1 MISKNDAILN
11 IAANRG
17 FFYPAAEIYKS
28 TAGFWTF
35 GHLGTRVK
43 HNWENLWR
51 SFFLGLSPMYF
62 EIDDCHIMPKKVF
75 ESSGHLENFNDPLT
89 ECSKCHFRFR
99 ADELIEDVTKANVEG
114 LDDKALTKLI
124 EDNKIICPKC
134 QSKLLSVRWFNMM
147 FNLKVGATGDS
158 EMYLRP
164 ESAQSPYLAFKRE
177 YESLR
182 RKLPMGLAVIGKAY
196 RNEIA
201 PRQGFFR
208 LREFSQ
214 AELQIFFDP
223 DTIDD
228 AEDWK
233 SVQSYKIRLA
243 DKKTVRESSCKDLS
257 KKVPKFVVYHLAKV
271 QEFYLEEMKVP
282 KEKFRFRE
290 LDEKERAFYNK
301 LHFDVEVDF
310 DTLNGFKEVGGVHY
324 RTDHDLKGHQ
334 EGSKEKLEVIF
345 NEKRILPHVLELSFG
360 VDRNVWALMDVFF
373 MEEKERAV
381 FNFPNGIA
389 PIEVAVFPLVNK
401 EKLPELSRK
410 IYKDLSKEFKAFYDD
425 SASVGKR
432 YRRQDEVGTCYC
444 VTVDF
449 DSIKKKT
456 VTVRDRDSM
465 AQVVVKVKDLSRVLR
480 QLLNYEISFKKAG
493 KAIKK

>member
-1 MISKNDAILN
+1 
-11 IAANRG
+11 
-17 FFYPAAEIYKS
+17 
-28 TAGFWTF
+28 
-35 GHLGTRVK
+35 
-43 HNWENLWR
+43 
-51 SFFLGLSPMYF
+51 
-62 EIDDCHIMPKKVF
+62 
-75 ESSGHLENFNDPLT
+75 
-89 ECSKCHFRFR
+89 
-99 ADELIEDVTKANVEG
+99 
-114 LDDKALTKLI
+114 
-124 EDNKIICPKC
+124 
-134 QSKLLSVRWFNMM
+134 
-147 FNLKVGATGDS
+147 
-158 EMYLRP
+158 
-164 ESAQSPYLAFKRE
+164 
-177 YESLR
+177 
-182 RKLPMGLAVIGKAY
+182 MGLAVIGKAY